1 MGKNEG
7 INPGNRGLLNQAL
20 SVFNAKIIV
29 TKQMHEIHKEI
40 SDYAEQK
47 ILQVQNTSIIPLE
60 LRGKT
65 QELIEINK
73 MAEYKGVPFLKLVN
87 NIQFIEGK
95 MGWKSTYIIECINK
109 ASDRFSAPLNYKS
122 VGKYGEKT
130 YGKKAYTYDL
140 KNNLIE
146 GPVVTL
152 DMAERAGWMN
162 KEKSFWSI
170 NPELMLSYRAATFFG
185 RLFAPDILDGMNTI
199 DELVDIYSVSGS
211 LPKNSIDQKV
221 FDVIKESEAITL
233 NEARV
238 EVKTIVEETKPKI
251 KTKSILDAMIEDF
264 EKNSYFVSA
273 PTFHKDKWFL
283 KVEPENK
290 SFDQMVLM
298 RWDFNKTPKGTYIK
312 DISSIMTEDEKNEYK

>member
-7 INPGNRGLLNQAL
+7 INSGNSGLLNQAL
-20 SVFNAKIIV
+20 SVFNARTAV

-40 SDYAEQK
+40 NDYAEQK

-73 MAEYKGVPFLKLVN
+73 MAEYKGVPFLNLVN
-87 NIQFIEGK
+87 NIQFIDGK
-95 MGWKSTYIIECINK
+95 MGWKSTYIIACINK
-109 ASDRFSAPLNYKS
+109 ASDRFSAPLNYRS
-122 VGKYGEKT
+122 VGKDGDKT
-130 YGKKAYTYDL
+130 YGKRAYTYDL
-140 KNNLIE
+140 KGNLIE
-146 GPVVTL
+146 GPVITL
-152 DMAERAGWMN
+152 DIADRAGWSK
-162 KEKSFWSI
+162 KENSSW
-170 NPELMLSYRAATFFG
+170 NTLPELMLCYRAATLFG
-185 RLFAPDILDGMNTI
+185 RLFAPDILDGLHTI

-221 FDVIKESEAITL
+221 LEVIKESEAITL
-233 NEARV
+233 HEARV
-238 EVKTIVEETKPKI
+238 EVKTIIEETKPKI

-264 EKNSYFVSA
+264 ERNSYFVSA